1 MKQIHEWSFV
11 LVSTSPLRIGT
22 DDGDL
27 LLDDN
32 GRPFL
37 PGTSWAGA
45 CRAYMTSLDE
55 SHQALFGSQGTGG
68 VQQGSRLIFSDGIC
82 VTPQP
87 FEARPRVQLDRAT
100 KTVHRAKFE
109 QLTVAAGARFK
120 VKLTL
125 RTDDDSDKGR
135 VEKMLDA
142 LNRGFIRL
150 GAFKSTGGGK
160 VHIRDGQYVSY
171 DFSNREDLEA
181 YVEQSKACAP
191 WRPTPVVRFDVLNI
205 VVSGEL
211 ASPLLIAGQ
220 YPHDSSKPDRSPIQA
235 GYDGQLR
242 YIIPASSFKG
252 ALRHQVGHVIRALSA
267 DPALEEHIFGGRI
280 ILEDIILEEPKT
292 KIYHRVAI
300 HPIKGGYKD
309 GALVEEETVS
319 GRFATSLHVQ
329 FNEHSDRDKASVA
342 LILFALRDFAA
353 GRQTL
358 GSGHGIGRGKLSLSE
373 IKMNYGSKSVTIN
386 FADRSLADPEHW
398 LTELQAALDRFV
410 KEGAVG

>member
-11 LVSTSPLRIGT
+11 LVSESPLRIGT

-45 CRAYMTSLDE
+45 CRAYMASVDE

-68 VQQGSRLIFSDGIC
+68 VQQGSRLIFSDGVC

-87 FEARPRVQLDRAT
+87 FEARPRVRLDRKT
-100 KTVHRAKFE
+100 RTVHRAKFE

-125 RTDDDSDKGR
+125 RTDDSSDKDK
-135 VEKMLDA
+135 VEMMLDA
-142 LNRGFIRL
+142 LHRGFIRL
-150 GAFKSTGGGK
+150 GAYKSIGGGK
-160 VHIRDGQYVSY
+160 VQISDGQYVCY
-171 DFSNREDLEA
+171 DFANREDLEA
-181 YVEQSKACAP
+181 YVDESKPHIP
-191 WRPTPVVRFDVLNI
+191 WSPNPVDHFDVLNI
-205 VVSGEL
+205 DVSGQL

-235 GYDGQLR
+235 SHDGQPR

-252 ALRHQVGHVIRALSA
+252 ALRHQVARVIRVLSA
-267 DPALEEHIFGGRI
+267 DPELEEHIFDGRVV
-280 ILEDIILEEPKT
+280 LEDIVLEEPKT

-319 GRFATSLHVQ
+319 GRFATGLHFRFDEQ
-329 FNEHSDRDKASVA
+329 SDRDKASVA

-353 GRQTL
+353 GRQSL
-358 GSGHGIGRGKLSLSE
+358 GSGHGIGRGETSLSTLKLS
-373 IKMNYGSKSVTIN
+373 YRSKSVTIN
-386 FADRSLADPEHW
+386 FADRSLEDPDHW
-398 LTELQAALDRFV
+398 LTELQEALDRCV
-410 KEGAVG
+410 KEGAAG